1 MMITY
6 KVASTQDEF
15 EQIHRL
21 NYTTFVQEIPQH
33 QQNEEQILVD
43 RFHLQNTY
51 LIACDGSIVVG
62 MIAVRDQRPFSLDDK
77 LEHLDDYLPPHQSVC
92 ELRLLAVQKEY
103 RKSRLFFGL
112 SQHLASYC
120 LQQKYDLAIMSGTV
134 RQLKLY
140 SQMGFV
146 PFAMLVGTEE
156 ALYQPMYLTRETYN
170 ASLAGRLQPRPL
182 TFMPGPVPITEEVAA
197 SLQSTAISHRS
208 TTFKKIMKGVR
219 DILCK
224 MTDSVHVQI
233 LMGTGTLA
241 NDCIAA
247 QLSVRK
253 EKGLILAN
261 GEFGER
267 LIDHARRAG
276 LEFSVLQKA
285 WGQPFNKH
293 EVKNTVQTGDINW
306 LWAVCGETST
316 GMLNDISS
324 LKDVCRESNT
334 ILCLDTIS
342 VLGSLPLDLS
352 DVYLASGVSGKG
364 VGGYTGL
371 CFVFHQEE
379 IFPSSSIPRYLDLG
393 LYQASES
400 VPFSHS
406 SNLIQA
412 LQTALE
418 LDFSERYKITE
429 VNLTLLRREITTLGL
444 PIIVPETSALPYIIT
459 MQIPRDKSSLEIGD
473 VMASF
478 GFKLHYE
485 SSYLIERNWLQIS
498 VIGREENEITRML
511 GTFKKVLLKV

>member
-15 EQIHRL
+15 DQIHRL

-33 QQNEEQILVD
+33 HQNEEQMLVD

-51 LIACDGSIVVG
+51 LIACDGPKVVA
-62 MIAVRDQRPFSLDDK
+62 MIAIRDQRPFSLDDK
-77 LEHLDDYLPPHQSVC
+77 LEQLDDYLPPHKLVC

-146 PFAMLVGTEE
+146 PFAKLVGTEE
-156 ALYQPMYLTRETYN
+156 AMYQPMYLTRSTYN

-182 TFMPGPVPITEEVAA
+182 TFLPGPVPITEEVAA

-208 TTFKKIMKGVR
+208 TTFQKIMKNVR
-219 DILCK
+219 EILCK
-224 MTDSVHVQI
+224 MTHSAHVQI

-241 NDCIAA
+241 NDSIAA
-247 QLSVRK
+247 QLRVRK
-253 EKGLILAN
+253 GKGLILAN

-276 LEFSVLQKA
+276 LEFDVLQKP
-285 WGQPFNKH
+285 WGQPFDKNEVNK
-293 EVKNTVQTGDINW
+293 TVQTKEVNW
-306 LWAVCGETST
+306 LWAVYGETST

-324 LKDVCRESNT
+324 LKGVCLENNV
-334 ILCLDTIS
+334 ILCLDVIS
-342 VLGSLPLDLS
+342 VLGSVPLDLS

-364 VGGYTGL
+364 VGGFTGL
-371 CFVFHQEE
+371 SFVFHQEE
-379 IFPSSSIPRYLDLG
+379 ILSSSSIPRYLDLG
-393 LYQASES
+393 LYQATES

-418 LDFSERYKITE
+418 LDFSQRYKITE
-429 VNLTLLRREITTLGL
+429 GNLTLLRRKIETLGL
-444 PIIVPETSALPYIIT
+444 PIIVPEMSSLPFIIT
-459 MQIPRDKSSLEIGD
+459 IQIPRDKSSLEIGD

-498 VIGREENEITRML
+498 VIGREEKEISRML
-511 GTFKKVLLKV
+511 ETFTEVLLKV

>member
-1 MMITY
+1 MITF
-6 KVASTQDEF
+6 KVASTEDEF
-15 EQIHRL
+15 NQIHRL
-21 NYTTFVQEIPQH
+21 NYMTFVQEIPQH
-33 QQNEEQILVD
+33 KQNREEMLVD
-43 RFHLQNTY
+43 RFHSQNTY
-51 LIACDGSIVVG
+51 LIACDGPKIVG
-62 MIAVRDQRPFSLDDK
+62 MIAIRDQRPFSLDDK
-77 LEHLDDYLPPHQSVC
+77 LEQLDDYLPPHKSVC

-140 SQMGFV
+140 NQMGFV
-146 PFAMLVGTEE
+146 PFAKLVGTEE

-182 TFMPGPVPITEEVAA
+182 AFLPGPVPITEEVAA

-208 TTFKKIMKGVR
+208 NTFKKIMKSVR
-219 DILCK
+219 DNLCK
-224 MTDSVHVQI
+224 MTHSKHVQI
-233 LMGTGTLA
+233 LMGSGTLA

-247 QLSVRK
+247 QLRIRN

-267 LIDHARRAG
+267 LVDHAQRAG
-276 LEFSVLQKA
+276 LEFAVLQKP
-285 WGQPFNKH
+285 WGQPFDID
-293 EVKNTVQTGDINW
+293 EVDNIVKTGDVKW
-306 LWAVCGETST
+306 LWAVYGETST

-324 LKDVCRESNT
+324 LKGICLKNNV
-334 ILCLDTIS
+334 ILCLDVIS
-342 VLGSLPLDLS
+342 VLASVPLDLS

-371 CFVFHQEE
+371 CFVFHQEN
-379 IFPSSSIPRYLDLG
+379 IFPSTLVPRYLDLG
-393 LYQASES
+393 LYQATES

-406 SNLIQA
+406 SNLLQA

-429 VNLTLLRREITTLGL
+429 NNLTLLRQEIETMGL
-444 PIIVPETSALPYIIT
+444 PVIVPETNSLPYIIT
-459 MQIPRDKSSLEIGD
+459 IQIPRDKSSLEIGD
-473 VMASF
+473 VMTSF

-498 VIGREENEITRML
+498 VIGREEKEIRRML
-511 GTFKKVLLKV
+511 ISFKEVLLKV

>member
-1 MMITY
+1 MITY

-15 EQIHRL
+15 DQIHRL

-33 QQNEEQILVD
+33 KQNEEQMLVD

-51 LIACDGSIVVG
+51 LIACDGPKVVG
-62 MIAVRDQRPFSLDDK
+62 MIAVRDQRPFSLNDK
-77 LEHLDDYLPPHQSVC
+77 LEQLDHYLPPHQSVC

-112 SQHLASYC
+112 AQHLASYC

-146 PFAMLVGTEE
+146 PFAKVVGTEE
-156 ALYQPMYLTRETYN
+156 ASYQPMYLTKETYN

-182 TFMPGPVPITEEVAA
+182 DFLPGPVPISEEVAA

-208 TTFKKIMKGVR
+208 MSFKKTMKNVR
-219 DILCK
+219 ATLCQ
-224 MTDSVHVQI
+224 MTAASHVQI

-247 QLSVRK
+247 QLRQRK

-267 LIDHARRAG
+267 LIDHANRAG
-276 LEFSVLQKA
+276 LDFAVLQKP
-285 WGQPFNKH
+285 WGQPFSRH
-293 EVKNTVQTGDINW
+293 EVNNIIQTEDVNW
-306 LWAVCGETST
+306 LWAVYGETST
-316 GMLNDISS
+316 GMLNDLDMYKEICS
-324 LKDVCRESNT
+324 DSNVL
-334 ILCLDTIS
+334 LCLDVIS
-342 VLGSLPLDLS
+342 VFGSVPLDLS
-352 DVYLASGVSGKG
+352 NVFLASGVSGKG

-379 IFPSSSIPRYLDLG
+379 IFPSPSVPRYLDLG
-393 LYQASES
+393 LYQDAQS

-406 SNLIQA
+406 SNLLQA

-418 LDFSERYKITE
+418 LDLSSRYTNTKD
-429 VNLTLLRREITTLGL
+429 NLILLRREIETMGL
-444 PIIVPETSALPYIIT
+444 PIIVPETSALPYILTIK
-459 MQIPRDKSSLEIGD
+459 IPRDKSSLEIGD
-473 VMASF
+473 VMASL

-485 SSYLIERNWLQIS
+485 SFYLIERNWIQIS
-498 VIGREENEITRML
+498 VIGRDPDHISQML
-511 GTFKKVLLKV
+511 ESFKKVYRQT